1 MPGRPPARTLSSL
14 RGPPAARAAA
24 HPLPSA
30 RGGPASRASS
40 ARTPSPLHPFRST
53 PVSLREQ
60 IADRSAR
67 LAVLGLG
74 SVGLPLSAVF
84 ARAGFRVLGFDV
96 DPERVARIQRGERV
110 LSHLGHGLVSELV
123 GSGRFEATADPARLA
138 EATVKLICVPTPLGE
153 YREPDLSYI
162 EGAARTIGQHLAPGD
177 LVVLES
183 TTYPSTTRGVV
194 GPILE
199 RASGLVAGRDFHL
212 AFSPEREDPG
222 RKDFDTR
229 TIPKLVGG
237 IDPASG
243 ALARALYAA
252 AVDEVLEVSSAEVA
266 EAAKL
271 LENIFR
277 AVNIALV
284 NELKVVL
291 DAMAIDVW
299 EVIEAAATK
308 PFGFMKFTPGPG
320 MGGHCIPIDPFYLT
334 WIARRFG
341 HNSKFIELAGEINRR
356 MPQYVVERTQAALNE
371 RGLAMKGAR
380 ILVLGLAFKP
390 DVDIVTESPSV
401 ELMKLF
407 HRAGAHVEYAD
418 PFVPAA
424 TDDLPPELRG
434 RRAVAL
440 DAATVA
446 GFDAL
451 VLATHHS
458 CFDYDLVAAHARLVV
473 DTRNALASRMA
484 GRPEY
489 YKA

>member
-1 MPGRPPARTLSSL
+1 MQEPRAL
-14 RGPPAARAAA
+14 RQA
-24 HPLPSA
+24 
-30 RGGPASRASS
+30 
-40 ARTPSPLHPFRST
+40 
-53 PVSLREQ
+53 
-60 IADRSAR
+60 IADRSATV
-67 LAVLGLG
+67 AVLGLG
-74 SVGLPLSAVF
+74 SVGLPLSAAFV
-84 ARAGFRVLGFDV
+84 RAGFRVLGFDV
-96 DPERVARIQRGERV
+96 DAERVARIRRGEPV
-110 LSHLGHGLVSELV
+110 LSHLGQGLVAELV
-123 GSGRFEATADPARLA
+123 GSGRFEASDDPARLA
-138 EATVKLICVPTPLGE
+138 EAAVKLICVPTPLGE

-162 EGAARTIGQHLAPGD
+162 EGAAGLVAERLAPGE

-183 TTYPSTTRGVV
+183 TTYPSTTRAVV
-194 GPILE
+194 APILE
-199 RASGLVAGRDFHL
+199 RGSGLVAGRDFYL

-237 IDPASG
+237 VDSASG
-243 ALARALYAA
+243 ALARELYSA
-252 AVDEVLEVSSAEVA
+252 AVREVLEVSSADVA

-291 DAMAIDVW
+291 DAMGIDVW

-334 WIARRFG
+334 WIARKVG
-341 HNSKFIELAGEINRR
+341 CSTKFIELAGEINRR
-356 MPQYVVERTQAALNE
+356 MPHYVVERTQLALNE
-371 RGLAMKGAR
+371 RGRALKGAR

-401 ELMKLF
+401 ELMKHF
-407 HRAGAHVEYAD
+407 HRYGARVEYSD
-418 PFVPAA
+418 PYVPRAS
-424 TDDLPPELRG
+424 DDLPPELRD
-434 RRAVAL
+434 RRSVAL
-440 DAATVA
+440 DPATLA

-458 CFDYDLVAAHARLVV
+458 CFDYDLLAAHAKLVV